1 MGNDGGSIPKRDD
14 LVRTRAGKSRVDE
27 QAKQVTKWADCSLSK
42 QKLENPIVC
51 DRLGKLYNKSSI
63 LEFLIDQNHYGQDG
77 KQVAGHVRSLKDV
90 TTVQLTKNT
99 QSNSWICPISLKEF
113 GIGIGKC
120 ELRWLCL
127 VDCGCIL
134 TEPGLK
140 QVGGNNCPVCGKS
153 IIELITV
160 NPSAQEEEEMRF
172 KVLEQRVKEQE
183 EKERKKSEKKKRKK
197 NRQHLSHPDDQ
208 EQDFTS
214 TLTESSKKLKTTHI
228 NKESSQNINSSS
240 ISKITTEIQK
250 ETQQNLVNLSS
261 TTLSSIYGPR
271 DANGKQL
278 LGQQKES
285 WMTRGT
291 WTRYAA

>member
-42 QKLENPIVC
+42 QKLEDPIVC

-77 KQVAGHVRSLKDV
+77 
-90 TTVQLTKNT
+90 N
-99 QSNSWICPISLKEF
+99 SLKEF

-153 IIELITV
+153 VIELITV
-160 NPSAQEEEEMRF
+160 NPSAQEEEEVRF

-183 EKERKKSEKKKRKK
+183 EKERKKSEKRSVKRINNTYLILMIKSKTPPVPLLNLAK
-197 NRQHLSHPDDQ
+197 NSKLLILTKNLHK
-208 EQDFTS
+208 TS
-214 TLTESSKKLKTTHI
+214 TRVQSLKSLPNTEGNPT
-228 NKESSQNINSSS
+228 EPRQS
-240 ISKITTEIQK
+240 IIHY
-250 ETQQNLVNLSS
+250 
-261 TTLSSIYGPR
+261 TLQYLR
-271 DANGKQL
+271 
-278 LGQQKES
+278 
-285 WMTRGT
+285 T
-291 WTRYAA
+291 